1 MGFNA
6 TRKYRDG
13 KGVDLAILVAG
24 ILVVVLLVA
33 WGAGAIG

>member
-13 KGVDLAILVAG
+13 RGVDLAILAAG
-24 ILVVVLLVA
+24 ILVIAVLVA
-33 WGAGAIG
+33 WGAGLIG

>member
-13 KGVDLAILVAG
+13 RGVDLAILAAG
-24 ILVVVLLVA
+24 ILVIVVLVA
-33 WGAGAIG
+33 WGAGLIG